1 MKNLFIPPLS
11 TEITLAAPWTFELY
25 DESRNESLIKLLG
38 LEFVPRYERTTD
50 DESHQTVTLSAGTV
64 LKIDR
69 IYIRRGGAEFDS
81 VTFFLKGNS
90 LPGYAKS
97 YTDRYNGEVRTYKV
111 PRQPIRFWAKLEDV
125 NTIMLE
131 S

>member
-11 TEITLAAPWTFELY
+11 TEITLAAPWTFELH
-25 DESRNESLIKLLG
+25 DEYRNESLIKLLG
-38 LEFVPRYERTTD
+38 LEFVPRYDRKD
-50 DESHQTVTLSAGTV
+50 PDESHQTVTLSASTV

-90 LPGYAKS
+90 LPGYAES
-97 YTDRYNGEVRTYKV
+97 YTDRCGQVHTYKV